1 MTGVYGGYMHV
12 PLFNASLTCFYVDI
26 LFTLLIKFE
35 TSVLMHISK
44 WGVYYPTG
52 KINI

>member
-1 MTGVYGGYMHV
+1 MVVICMCLYLMH
-12 PLFNASLTCFYVDI
+12 FTCFYVDI